1 MDNLDG
7 YFNLKEG
14 AKYQVAF
21 WNCHFNIHTTVQPS
35 LCLGELRSTLLVD
48 SWVQGKICEVW
59 KSVSSIICDDGTVQ
73 YSVILYTCPYS
84 ISVTAILYTE
94 VNISCRVRVHF
105 ITPQLQTYVKTE
117 WYMSRTQKIHQ
128 QDTYSFNCCVWLR
141 STTLIVQD
149 CEVLYN
155 IHELFLKH
163 QTFLWL
169 LQSKINN
176 PNKFVLYQNKCS
188 HTH

>member
-117 WYMSRTQKIHQ
+117 WYPKNSSTGHIFIQLLCVIEIHHPH
-128 QDTYSFNCCVWLR
+128 CARLWGL
-141 STTLIVQD
+141 VQ
-149 CEVLYN
+149 YTW
-155 IHELFLKH
+155 
-163 QTFLWL
+163 TFSEASDFYH
-169 LQSKINN
+169 SK
-176 PNKFVLYQNKCS
+176 
-188 HTH
+188 